1 MILNHSS
8 FLFRGLFLEK
18 DLTLLPVLLKKNM
31 KQLPNFLTTLRLAII
46 PLLIAS
52 FYINGIFS
60 NIISA
65 ALFGIAAITDYFD
78 GYFARSMKAQ
88 SNFGKCLDPIADK
101 LLVIVAIVMLI
112 RFNPQ
117 NPWILFP
124 GLIIICREVLVSGLR
139 EFLAEIHISIP
150 VSKLAKYKTAVQM
163 FGIGGLLLGENGS
176 SYMLYNWLGGFIE
189 VDIKFLL
196 VSVIVTIAK
205 ILFCLAS
212 FLTVITGYAYFRVG
226 FKNM

>member
-1 MILNHSS
+1 
-8 FLFRGLFLEK
+8 
-18 DLTLLPVLLKKNM
+18 M
-31 KQLPNFLTTLRLAII
+31 KSLPNFLTTLRLAII

-52 FYINGIFS
+52 FYIQGMVS
-60 NIISA
+60 NVIAA
-65 ALFGIAAITDYFD
+65 ALFGVAAITDYFD

-112 RFNPQ
+112 RFNPN

-124 GLIIICREVLVSGLR
+124 GLIIISREVLVSGLR
-139 EFLAEIHISIP
+139 EFLAEIHVSVP

-163 FGIGGLLLGENGS
+163 FAIGGLLLGEKGS
-176 SYMLYNWLGGFIE
+176 SYALYYWLGGFIE
-189 VDIKFLL
+189 VDVKFLII
-196 VSVIVTIAK
+196 SAIVTIAK
-205 ILFCLAS
+205 ILFSLAAV
-212 FLTVITGYAYFRVG
+212 LTVVTGYAYFRVG

>member
-1 MILNHSS
+1 
-8 FLFRGLFLEK
+8 
-18 DLTLLPVLLKKNM
+18 M
-31 KQLPNFLTTLRLAII
+31 KQLPNFLTALRIFII
-46 PLLIAS
+46 PLLVLA
-52 FYINGIFS
+52 FYIPGMLS
-60 NIISA
+60 NVITA
-65 ALFGIAAITDYFD
+65 LLFGIAAITDYFD

-112 RFNPQ
+112 KFNPS

-139 EFLAEIHISIP
+139 EYLAEVNIRVP
-150 VSKLAKYKTAVQM
+150 VSTLAKYKTAVQM

-176 SYMLYNWLGGFIE
+176 AYVLYQWIGGYIE
-189 VDIKFLL
+189 VDVKYLL
-196 VSVIVTIAK
+196 ISVIGVLAK
-205 ILFCLAS
+205 ILFS
-212 FLTVITGYAYFRVG
+212 FAAILTIITGYSYFRTS

>member
-1 MILNHSS
+1 
-8 FLFRGLFLEK
+8 
-18 DLTLLPVLLKKNM
+18 M
-31 KQLPNFLTTLRLAII
+31 KQLPNFLTSLRIFII
-46 PLLIAS
+46 PLLVLS
-52 FYINGIFS
+52 FYIPGMLS
-60 NIISA
+60 NVITA
-65 ALFGIAAITDYFD
+65 LLFGIAAITDYFD

-112 RFNPQ
+112 KFNPS

-139 EFLAEIHISIP
+139 EYLAEVNIRVP
-150 VSKLAKYKTAVQM
+150 VSTLAKYKTAVQM

-176 SYMLYNWLGGFIE
+176 AYVLYQWIGGYIE
-189 VDIKFLL
+189 VDVKYLL
-196 VSVIVTIAK
+196 ISVIGVLAK
-205 ILFCLAS
+205 ILFS
-212 FLTVITGYAYFRVG
+212 FAAILTIITGYSYFRAS